1 MSSLFL
7 IAVQRFIKKPKAQE
21 IVASKTVTFDCIVEG
36 IPKPRILWK
45 FKPHNSDN
53 FARIDSLDQ
62 RRFKLSPNGTLTI
75 KNVHFSD
82 KGLYVC
88 VAKSPGKETDATA
101 FLMVYGEFI
110 VLYGI
115 KVYFKLDHVRF
126 VLKNY
131 YSYKAL

>member
-1 MSSLFL
+1 MF
-7 IAVQRFIKKPKAQE
+7 IFAAIQRFIKKPKAQE
-21 IVASKTVTFDCIVEG
+21 TVVSKTVTFDCIVEG

-45 FKPHNSDN
+45 FKPYMSDD

-88 VAKSPGKETDATA
+88 VAKSPGKKTDAAA

-110 VLYGI
+110 MSFVI
-115 KVYFKLDHVRF
+115 KMCLKLDVT
-126 VLKNY
+126 
-131 YSYKAL
+131 